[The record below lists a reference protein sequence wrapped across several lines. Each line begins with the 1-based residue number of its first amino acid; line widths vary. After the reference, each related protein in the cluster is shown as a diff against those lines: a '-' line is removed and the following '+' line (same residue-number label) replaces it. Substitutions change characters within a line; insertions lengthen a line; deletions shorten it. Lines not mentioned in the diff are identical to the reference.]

1 MLETARRYRRYGRS
15 PVQETSDLL
24 RKIQSDPCNA
34 FITVDSE
41 GALRDAAAAEKV
53 IESGS
58 EDVLAGIPVAIKDN
72 ICVKGIPATC
82 GSNILSGFVPP
93 YDATVIAKLRE
104 RGAVILGKTNLDE
117 FAMGST
123 TSTGS
128 FGPTLNPWD
137 HARTPGGSSGGSAAA
152 VAAGLCSGA
161 LGSDTGGSIRMPA
174 SFCGITSLK
183 PTYGSVSRYG
193 LVAFASSLDQIGP
206 MAPSARD
213 VAILFDAIKGHDG
226 KDSTSVPKEYGPTD
240 LDGLDLKG
248 VRIGVPAEFFGEGL
262 DPDVERAVRYG
273 ISTMEELGAR
283 IREISLPRVRY
294 GVAVYYIIATAEA
307 SSNLARYDGVRYG
320 SRSRDAGGLLDLYLK
335 TRSSGFGDEVK
346 RRIMLGTYALSAGY
360 YDAYYGQAQKVR
372 TLIKRDFERAF
383 EQVDVLATPVA
394 PSTAFRLGE
403 HSDDPLAMYLE
414 DVFTLPTNLAGVPG
428 LAFPVGFDPAGLPI
442 GMQLMG
448 PHFREDVL
456 FRMAH
461 AYQQVTD
468 WHRRQPSL

>member
-1 MLETARRYRRYGRS
+1 M
-15 PVQETSDLL
+15 QETSDLL

-346 RRIMLGTYALSAGY
+346 RRIMLGTYVLSAGY
-360 YDAYYGQAQKVR
+360 YEAYYRKASQVR
-372 TLIKRDFERAF
+372 ALMARDFDEAF
-383 EQVDVLATPVA
+383 AGCDLIAGPATPV
-394 PSTAFRLGE
+394 TAFGISE
-403 HSDDPLAMYLE
+403 MAGDPLSIYLL
-414 DVFTLPTNLAGVPG
+414 DIYTIPANLTGIPALCVPC
-428 LAFPVGFDPAGLPI
+428 GFGREGLPI
-442 GMQLMG
+442 GMQLMA
-448 PHFREDVL
+448 PHFREDL
-456 FRMAH
+456 LLGAGMAFQDRTKFH
-461 AYQQVTD
+461 KVK
-468 WHRRQPSL
+468 P

>member
-346 RRIMLGTYALSAGY
+346 RRIMLGTYVLSAGY
-360 YDAYYGQAQKVR
+360 YEAYYRKASQVR
-372 TLIKRDFERAF
+372 ALMARDFDEAF
-383 EQVDVLATPVA
+383 AGCDLIAGPATPV
-394 PSTAFRLGE
+394 TAFGISE
-403 HSDDPLAMYLE
+403 MAGDPLSIYLL
-414 DVFTLPTNLAGVPG
+414 DIYTIPANLTGIPALCVPC
-428 LAFPVGFDPAGLPI
+428 GFGREGLPI
-442 GMQLMG
+442 GMQLMA
-448 PHFREDVL
+448 PHFREDL
-456 FRMAH
+456 LLGAGMAFQDRTKFH
-461 AYQQVTD
+461 KVK
-468 WHRRQPSL
+468 P